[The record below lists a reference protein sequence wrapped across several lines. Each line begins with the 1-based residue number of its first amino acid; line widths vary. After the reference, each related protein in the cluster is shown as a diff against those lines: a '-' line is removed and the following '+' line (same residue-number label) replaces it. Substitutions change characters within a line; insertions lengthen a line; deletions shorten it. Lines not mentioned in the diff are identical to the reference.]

1 MRILLTTLLG
11 CSTLNVAEATT
22 YGTLYTIEEMTDLA
36 HDVISGTVKAL
47 DSKHADGVIVTSV
60 TVSIEHNFVGS
71 KSQSFTFEV
80 IGGTVNGITMDVPGS
95 PKFELGQSVLLFL
108 DHKQIVGF
116 GQGSYAIGPERKAT
130 RSMEDATILDDE
142 TPGSNIID
150 LDLDLPDEEEARSCL
165 EVKVWDDYDDEWTLR
180 TAEVDH
186 LANGEFKS
194 YPLTLLGDM
203 EYEFLTCTDN
213 KSDSIQ
219 LTLYDDKGTILSSV
233 SESGRE
239 ALMVFQSKTSQTVFV
254 SIQVGVDSPEVRQ
267 VGTSLGI
274 LYR

>member
-1 MRILLTTLLG
+1 MRILWTALLG
-11 CSTLNVAEATT
+11 FFTLNVAEATT
-22 YGTLYTIEEMTDLA
+22 YGTLYSIEEMTDLA
-36 HDVISGTVKAL
+36 HDVISGTVKTL
-47 DSKHADGVIVTSV
+47 ESKQVDGIIKTSV
-60 TVSIEHNFVGS
+60 TVDIEHNFVGS
-71 KSQSFTFEV
+71 KSQSFTFDV
-80 IGGTVNGITMDVPGS
+80 IGGTVNGITMDVPGA
-95 PKFELGQSVLLFL
+95 PKFEIGQSVLLFL
-108 DHKQIVGF
+108 DHKQVVGF

-130 RSMEDATILDDE
+130 RSMEDTTVLDDSS
-142 TPGSNIID
+142 PAPNIVD
-150 LDLDLPDEEEARSCL
+150 LELDLPDEEEARSCL

-186 LANGEFKS
+186 IASGEFKS

-203 EYEFLTCTDN
+203 EYEFLTCTDD

-219 LTLYDDKGTILSSV
+219 LTLYDDRGQILSSI

-239 ALMVFQSKTSQTVFV
+239 ALMVYQSKKSQTVFV
-254 SIQVGVDSPEVRQ
+254 SIQVGIDNPEVKQ